1 MKMFFPLS
9 LALSDQ
15 PLELYHW
22 KNKTQQYIWPKLVQ
36 VSNMV
41 RDVISI
47 KGSEYSLNMIAFK
60 CLLAATSFC
69 YPHVHQDNP
78 PNSNQILKGL
88 ALKPT
93 ITTQQLRFS
102 CWSNGLIQIYPALAG
117 GNPPT
122 DQSPCLPV
130 PDWYSTSCRDFNV
143 IKTSTH
149 CLPFSIIRPTP
160 PPLQGQCSK
169 YCIIC
174 GIN

>member
-1 MKMFFPLS
+1 MTKVGPSLQRGSRCYLNKRVWVFFEYDSIQMF
-9 LALSDQ
+9 A
-15 PLELYHW
+15 
-22 KNKTQQYIWPKLVQ
+22 
-36 VSNMV
+36 
-41 RDVISI
+41 
-47 KGSEYSLNMIAFK
+47 GSH
-60 CLLAATSFC
+60 LLLLPTR
-69 YPHVHQDNP
+69 VHQDNP

-122 DQSPCLPV
+122 DQSPCLPD

-160 PPLQGQCSK
+160 PPLQGQWWGGS
-169 YCIIC
+169 ISAPNIA
-174 GIN
+174 